1 MAVSA
6 RDPRESL
13 PDVVEGR
20 GRHARGQAPRPNRG
34 GSGRWLRETGIIIVS
49 ALVLSALVRAF
60 LVQAFYVPS
69 ASMEDTLLIGDRI
82 IASKIT
88 QTVSGV
94 SRGEV
99 VVFKDPGG
107 WLDAQKVVPA
117 TGLRGALHTAL
128 TFIGLM
134 PSDSGSDLVKRGIAV
149 GGDRIACCD
158 VDGRIVLN
166 GVPLIED
173 YIKGPTDQVQFDV
186 VVPPNS
192 VFVMGDN
199 RGDSRDSRYHL
210 DVNNGGVPVSNAVG
224 RVVVVIWPLNRLAV
238 VPIPGIFGEPAIS
251 DGPLGVTPST
261 PAQMTDAG
269 DLGADSLPPIDD
281 TPIDVPTIDVPGIDD
296 TPVDEGST
304 G

>member
-6 RDPRESL
+6 RDPREQM
-13 PDVVEGR
+13 PDLVEGH
-20 GRHARGQAPRPNRG
+20 GRHARGRSPRPASG
-34 GSGRWLRETGIIIVS
+34 GTGRWLRETAIIVVS

-82 IASKIT
+82 ISSKIT
-88 QTVSGV
+88 KTLSGV

-107 WLDAQKVVPA
+107 WLDAPPVHS
-117 TGLRGALHTAL
+117 GGFRGAVRTGL
-128 TFIGLM
+128 TFIGLL
-134 PSDSGSDLVKRGIAV
+134 PSDTGQDLVKRAIAIS
-149 GGDRIACCD
+149 GDRVACCD
-158 VDGRIVLN
+158 VGGRIVLN
-166 GVPLIED
+166 GVPLVED

-210 DVNNGGVPVSNAVG
+210 DANNGAVPDSNAVG
-224 RVVVVIWPLNRLAV
+224 RVFLVLWPLNRLAT
-238 VPIPGIFGEPAIS
+238 VPIPEIFGDPAIA
-251 DGPLGVTPST
+251 DGPLGVAPPT
-261 PAQMTDAG
+261 PARMGTP
-269 DLGADSLPPIDD
+269 GAS
-281 TPIDVPTIDVPGIDD
+281 
-296 TPVDEGST
+296 GSAQ
-304 G
+304 GSSD